1 MPTEDDGDDDDVIII
16 RRPRAVAAIVNAWRN
31 HGTKIL
37 GYAAIAVSTV
47 PLMDKQLVLDTLGPN
62 AMSWC
67 LLISGILTAVRG
79 HTNKLQAVK

>member
-1 MPTEDDGDDDDVIII
+1 MPDPAEEEDIIII
-16 RRPRAVAAIVNAWRN
+16 RRPRVVAAVVNAWRN

-47 PLMDKQLVLDTLGPN
+47 PLMDKQLVLETLGPN